1 MTWESRADLAES
13 MVAPA
18 CDLAGLVH
26 DGDADGIARFL
37 AAYGLGGAPPEAGA
51 LVVVLAAMVPV
62 YEFSQAELLAWV
74 AFTQQRSVEK
84 LEAEAALRRLTALCP
99 ELVTEP

>member
-1 MTWESRADLAES
+1 MS
-13 MVAPA
+13 APA
-18 CDLAGLVH
+18 PAEPAWQTALTSSAAALRRVAGYTLPPPLDRRLLDLGERKEMLT
-26 DGDADGIARFL
+26 ADER
-37 AAYGLGGAPPEAGA
+37 
-51 LVVVLAAMVPV
+51 
-62 YEFSQAELLAWV
+62 AELLAWV